1 MLCFSGN
8 GILNIKAANFPVHQQ
23 KLQGFVV
30 GFTGSSIYCLHLYNM
45 NVVDVCSMTY
55 RHGTIGHSP

>member
-8 GILNIKAANFPVHQQ
+8 GMLSIKAADFPLHQQ

-30 GFTGSSIYCLHLYNM
+30 GFNGSSIYCLHLYNM
-45 NVVDVCSMTY
+45 NVVEVSVLMID
-55 RHGTIGHSP
+55 R